1 MSRAKS
7 TINGVIQKLS
17 KGEQERSVT
26 YTEPIT
32 IELKCDGPPIKIE
45 REVLKLYGNS
55 LILNDAGVIYQN
67 VPLAEAQLC
76 LPSSF
81 KVVQYEAKARAIGLL
96 TQDWENYVANNIT
109 DVDGWWYNIDYDKFG
124 GVAPDPRRKSLLKGV
139 TAVVYASKLIG
150 ILEAMGCAEVI
161 QVSGSDDV
169 VALLSD
175 KNPPFMVIDRMI
187 GEYPETTTDD
197 LYLAIDDVDSKHIA
211 QFGLTRK
218 RAMPQE
224 SNTPTSSQLTNSS
237 TSEGTK
243 RRKRPRY
250 EKTADKMAFF
260 DIKVEP
266 ETEKPEGNDATDSAK
281 ATTEPE
287 ADVSSTTDSA
297 PKIEENAEDGAS
309 SATGDTNDEAKAEES
324 ETSQEPIV
332 KPSKRSIETPEETT
346 TTHAKRFKF
355 EPKVSLVEAIKRA
368 KSKAEDSLRSEFG
381 ETQEEADEESLQ
393 EAIGNLAN
401 LAIVEVRDI
410 PMRSSQDY
418 NTQKSFDERYNGRK
432 NFKKFSKVQQV
443 VPIFRRSFV
452 SVEVVRPRHDVGIDF
467 AEGLNQAAEA
477 EEQMEADFSGLFVPA
492 DEEFASSATP
502 TPPPPQQRRQAPARA
517 SARRTITVSR
527 ESDSEDDGPQFQFS

>member
-1 MSRAKS
+1 M
-7 TINGVIQKLS
+7 
-17 KGEQERSVT
+17 T

-32 IELKCDGPPIKIE
+32 IELKCDGPPIKVE
-45 REVLKLYGNS
+45 REVLKLHGN
-55 LILNDAGVIYQN
+55 LIILNDAGVIYQN
-67 VPLAEAQLC
+67 VPMAEAQLC
-76 LPSSF
+76 LRSSF

-124 GVAPDPRRKSLLKGV
+124 GVAPDPRRKTLLEGV

-169 VALLSD
+169 IALLSD
-175 KNPPFMVIDRMI
+175 KNPPFVVIDRMI
-187 GEYPETTTDD
+187 GENPETTTDD

-250 EKTADKMAFF
+250 EKTVDKMAFF

-266 ETEKPEGNDATDSAK
+266 ETEKPKDDDATDSVK
-281 ATTEPE
+281 ATSEPE
-287 ADVSSTTDSA
+287 VDVSSTTASA
-297 PKIEENAEDGAS
+297 PKIEDNADDGAP
-309 SATGDTNDEAKAEES
+309 SATGDTNDEAKEEES
-324 ETSQEPIV
+324 ETPQEPIV
-332 KPSKRSIETPEETT
+332 KPSKRSIETPDETT
-346 TTHAKRFKF
+346 TTPAKRFKF

-368 KSKAEDSLRSEFG
+368 KLKAEDSLRLEFG
-381 ETQEEADEESLQ
+381 ETQEEADEELLQ
-393 EAIGNLAN
+393 EDIANLAN

-410 PMRSSQDY
+410 PMRLLQDY
-418 NTQKSFDERYNGRK
+418 NTQKLFDERYNGRK

-443 VPIFRRSFV
+443 VPIFRRLFV
-452 SVEVVRPRHDVGIDF
+452 SVEVVKPRHDVGIDF

-517 SARRTITVSR
+517 LARRTIAVLR
-527 ESDSEDDGPQFQFS
+527 ELDSEDDGPQFQFS